1 MRPSPWPFAPAVDD
15 LIRRALEE
23 DIGSGDLTSELCISG
38 DDESVADLRAKQ
50 NLVVAGLPVAER
62 AFHMVD
68 ASVRFDS
75 SVADGTRVSSGTVL
89 ATVTGR
95 TRSLLLAERVALN
108 FLQRL
113 SGIASLC
120 RSYVDAVTGTKTRIV
135 DTRKTT
141 PGLRLLEK
149 YAVRT
154 GGAMNH
160 RTGLFDGILVKDNHI
175 ARNPSITETVRRI
188 RQQAPH
194 LLKIEVEVSSQEQLE
209 EALMAGADVIMLDN
223 MSVEAMQ
230 QAVRTV
236 AGRVPLEASGN
247 VSLSNVRAI
256 AETGVDLISAG
267 ALTHSAPAADISL
280 LIR

>member
-1 MRPSPWPFAPAVDD
+1 MRPSPWPFTPAVDD

-23 DIGSGDLTSELCISG
+23 DIGSGDLTSELSILA

-50 NLVVAGLPVAER
+50 DLVVAGLPVAEQVFHLVDR
-62 AFHMVD
+62 AL
-68 ASVRFDS
+68 RFDS
-75 SVADGTRVSSGTVL
+75 VVTDGTRVSPGTVL
-89 ATVTGR
+89 ATVSGR
-95 TRSLLLAERVALN
+95 TRSVLLAERVALN

-113 SGIASLC
+113 SGIASVC
-120 RSYVDAVTGTKTRIV
+120 RSYVDAVSGTKSRIV

-149 YAVRT
+149 YAVRM

-160 RTGLFDGILVKDNHI
+160 RTGLFDGILIKDNHL
-175 ARNPSITETVRRI
+175 ARNRSITETIRKI

-223 MSVEAMQ
+223 MSVEAMR

-256 AETGVDLISAG
+256 AETGVDIISAG